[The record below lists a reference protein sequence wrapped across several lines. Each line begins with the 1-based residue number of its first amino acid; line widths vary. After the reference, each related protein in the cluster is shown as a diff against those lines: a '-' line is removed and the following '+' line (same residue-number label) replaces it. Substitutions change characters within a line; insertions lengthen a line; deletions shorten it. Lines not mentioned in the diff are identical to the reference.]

1 MRLTAWLRSTISITG
16 IWWDR
21 SKENNSENTENKSS
35 NNPDD
40 KWIDKNNKNGDSD
53 KNNSPDNTGSKGEK
67 SRGSQGGM
75 K

>member
-1 MRLTAWLRSTISITG
+1 MKLQQAKEHYTDHWY
-16 IWWDR
+16 WWDLI
-21 SKENNSENTENKSS
+21 KENNSENAENKTS

-40 KWIDKNNKNGDSD
+40 KWIDKNKKNGDSD
-53 KNNSPDNTGSKGEK
+53 KNNSTDNTDSKGEK